1 MYCDHLLVLL
11 KNAEIL
17 IYLIDCVSDYAD
29 NVLDVE
35 PLEAIQIELDEV
47 EDEAIKVSLNLDNC
61 IQITLR
67 TVWFQNSKRRGVM
80 TSGST
85 F

>member
-1 MYCDHLLVLL
+1 MYCDQLLVLL

-47 EDEAIKVSLNLDNC
+47 EDEAIKVSLNLHSNNVFKN
-61 IQITLR
+61 R
-67 TVWFQNSKRRGVM
+67 MVSKI
-80 TSGST
+80 
-85 F
+85 

>member
-47 EDEAIKVSLNLDNC
+47 EDEAIKVSLNLYSNNVFKN
-61 IQITLR
+61 R
-67 TVWFQNSKRRGVM
+67 MVSKI
-80 TSGST
+80 
-85 F
+85 